1 MKESIKRNDLK
12 TNFLKQSIIRIDYD
26 YLFEGNLE
34 KILEEMYH
42 IIVQVVQQKYLNY
55 CQIFLLYLILLLQ
68 YIEKAIYQIK
78 RY

>member
-34 KILEEMYH
+34 KILEEMHH